1 MGFLRF
7 VGFSVVRAWQGF
19 WRNAMMSLAA
29 TATVVL
35 MLVLL
40 AALFIVIS
48 GLNAGL
54 EFIESKV
61 AVTARLVDDCNS
73 TPPETVCI
81 TEDEREELETEVR
94 ALPGVASVQYVSP
107 NAAMERLIQAYR
119 ETGQKFDTGGANIT
133 LFASLEINL
142 TDPEAS
148 GPVAAAL
155 DDHPKVERILTKQAE
170 YDTLLGIINVIR
182 TVGIVAVGLVALTVL
197 FMIINTI
204 RIAVYS
210 RANEIE
216 IMRLVGASDSFI
228 RWPFILEG
236 ILCGLIG
243 AIVTVILVTAVW
255 EPIQPAMVNLF
266 QMPTAVSSQFLAT
279 ISLLLFAV
287 GLGVGALGSW
297 ISVRSYL
304 SAAR

>member
-1 MGFLRF
+1 MPFVRF
-7 VGFSVVRAWQGF
+7 MSFSVVRAWQGF

-29 TATVVL
+29 TATVIL

-40 AALFIVIS
+40 SALFIVIS
-48 GLNAGL
+48 GLNSGL
-54 EFIESKV
+54 EFIERKV
-61 AVTARLVDDCNS
+61 AVTAQL
-73 TPPETVCI
+73 
-81 TEDEREELETEVR
+81 EDGLTADSLDLLTREVE
-94 ALPGVASVQYVSP
+94 AIPGVASVDYVSP
-107 NAAMERLIQAYR
+107 AEAMRRLEAAYA
-119 ETGQKFDTGGANIT
+119 ETGQTLQTGGAEIT
-133 LFASLEINL
+133 LFASLEISL
-142 TDPEAS
+142 TDPDVS
-148 GPVAAAL
+148 SDLSTAL
-155 DDHPKVERILTKQAE
+155 ADDQRVERVLTKQAE

-182 TVGIVAVGLVALTVL
+182 TVGIIGIGLVGLTVL

-243 AIVTVILVTAVW
+243 AFVTILLVAAIW
-255 EPIQPAMVNLF
+255 DPIQPAMVSIF
-266 QMPTAVSSQFLAT
+266 QMPTAVSARFLT
-279 ISLLLFAV
+279 TLSLLLLAV
-287 GLGVGALGSW
+287 GLGVGAVGSW

>member
-1 MGFLRF
+1 MPFLRF
-7 VGFSVVRAWQGF
+7 IGFAVVRAWQGF

-29 TATVVL
+29 TATVIL

-40 AALFIVIS
+40 AGLFIVIS
-48 GLNAGL
+48 GLNSGL
-54 EFIESKV
+54 AFIESKV
-61 AVTARLVDDCNS
+61 AVTAQLADNVTPAQRNS
-73 TPPETVCI
+73 LIADVE
-81 TEDEREELETEVR
+81 
-94 ALPGVASVQYVSP
+94 AMPGVSRVDYVSP
-107 NAAMERLIQAYR
+107 GAAMIRLQKTYAER
-119 ETGQKFDTGGANIT
+119 GQRLDLGGAPIK
-133 LFASLEINL
+133 LFASIEISL
-142 TDPEAS
+142 SDADRAGAVGEALGGRS
-148 GPVAAAL
+148 EVA
-155 DDHPKVERILTKQAE
+155 RIITKQAE
-170 YDTLLGIINVIR
+170 YDKLLGVIGLVR
-182 TVGIVAVGLVALTVL
+182 TVGLVAVGLVALTVL

-243 AIVTVILVTAVW
+243 AIITVMLVAIVW
-255 EPIQPAMVNLF
+255 DPIQPAMVRVF
-266 QMPTAVSSQFLAT
+266 QMPTAVSARFLT
-279 ISLLLFAV
+279 TVSLLVLSV

-304 SAAR
+304 SAAH

>member
-1 MGFLRF
+1 
-7 VGFSVVRAWQGF
+7 VRAWQGF

-48 GLNAGL
+48 GLNSGL
-54 EFIESKV
+54 AFIESKV
-61 AVTARLVDDCNS
+61 AITARL
-73 TPPETVCI
+73 
-81 TEDEREELETEVR
+81 EDHLSQARLDRLIGEVE
-94 ALPGVASVQYVSP
+94 AMPGVASVDYVSP
-107 NAAMERLIQAYR
+107 DEAMDRLRESYR
-119 ETGQKFDTGGANIT
+119 EVGRELDLGDEDSTIT
-133 LFASLEINL
+133 IFASLEISL
-142 TDPEAS
+142 TDPDAS
-148 GPVAAAL
+148 GDVSNALAAR
-155 DDHPKVERILTKQAE
+155 DEVERVLTKQAE
-170 YDTLLGIINVIR
+170 YDTLLGVINAIR
-182 TVGIVAVGLVALTVL
+182 TVGLAIIGLVGLTVL

-210 RANEIE
+210 RAGEIE

-243 AIVTVILVTAVW
+243 AMVTIVLVAAVW
-255 EPIQPAMVNLF
+255 DPIQPAMVEIF
-266 QMPTAVSSQFLAT
+266 QMPTAVSTQFLT
-279 ISLLLFAV
+279 TLSLLLFAV
-287 GLGVGALGSW
+287 GLGIGALGSW

-304 SAAR
+304 AAAR

>member
-1 MGFLRF
+1 MRFLRF
-7 VGFSVVRAWQGF
+7 TGFTIVRAWQGF

-54 EFIESKV
+54 AFIESKV
-61 AVTARLVDDCNS
+61 AVTAQLEDGISGTQR
-73 TPPETVCI
+73 
-81 TEDEREELETEVR
+81 TELTEEIK
-94 ALPGVASVQYVSP
+94 AMPGVASVEYVSP
-107 NAAMERLIQAYR
+107 LDAMDRLREAY
-119 ETGQKFDTGGANIT
+119 EATGRKLDLGESTNIR

-142 TDPEAS
+142 TDPNAS
-148 GPVAAAL
+148 GEVVDAL
-155 DDHPKVERILTKQAE
+155 SEHAHIERIITKQAE

-243 AIVTVILVTAVW
+243 AVVTVILVTAVW
-255 EPIQPAMVNLF
+255 DPIQPAMVNLF

-279 ISLLLFAV
+279 ISVLLFAV

>member
-1 MGFLRF
+1 MPFVRF

-29 TATVVL
+29 TATVIL

-40 AALFIVIS
+40 SALFIVIS
-48 GLNAGL
+48 GLNSGL
-54 EFIESKV
+54 EFIERKV
-61 AVTARLVDDCNS
+61 AVTAQL
-73 TPPETVCI
+73 
-81 TEDEREELETEVR
+81 EDELTEESLALLTREVE
-94 ALPGVASVQYVSP
+94 AIPGVASVAYVSP
-107 NAAMERLIQAYR
+107 EEAMRRLEAAYA
-119 ETGQKFDTGGANIT
+119 ETGQDLDLGGAEHIT
-133 LFASLEINL
+133 LFASLEISL
-142 TDPEAS
+142 SDPDAS
-148 GPVAAAL
+148 GNVSAAL
-155 DDHPKVERILTKQAE
+155 ADDQRVERVLTKQAE

-182 TVGIVAVGLVALTVL
+182 TVGIVGIGLVGLTVL

-243 AIVTVILVTAVW
+243 AFVTILLVAAVW
-255 EPIQPAMVNLF
+255 DPIQPAMVSVF
-266 QMPTAVSSQFLAT
+266 QMPTAVSARFLT
-279 ISLLLFAV
+279 TLSLLILVV
-287 GLGVGALGSW
+287 GLGVGAIGSW

-304 SAAR
+304 VAAR

>member
-7 VGFSVVRAWQGF
+7 IGFSLVRAWQGF

-29 TATVVL
+29 TATVIL

-40 AALFIVIS
+40 AALAIVIS
-48 GLNAGL
+48 GLNSGL

-61 AVTARLVDDCNS
+61 AVTARLVDDLPAS
-73 TPPETVCI
+73 
-81 TEDEREELETEVR
+81 ERQDLIEEIE
-94 ALPGVASVQYVSP
+94 AYPDVASVVYVSP
-107 NAAMERLIQAYR
+107 DAAMDRLRESYR
-119 ETGQKFDTGGANIT
+119 EQGQELDLGGAESTIS
-133 LFASLEINL
+133 LFASLEISP
-142 TDPEAS
+142 TEADAS
-148 GPVAAAL
+148 SAIAARL
-155 DDHPKVERILTKQAE
+155 SESPHVVRILTKQAE
-170 YDTLLGIINVIR
+170 YDTLLGIINLIR

-197 FMIINTI
+197 FMIVNTI

-210 RANEIE
+210 RSNEIE

-243 AIVTVILVTAVW
+243 AVITIVLVATVW
-255 EPIQPAMVNLF
+255 EPIQPVMVSVF
-266 QMPTAVSSQFLAT
+266 QMPTAVSTQFLT
-279 ISLLLFAV
+279 TVSVMLFAV

-304 SAAR
+304 SSAA

>member
-1 MGFLRF
+1 MPFVRF
-7 VGFSVVRAWQGF
+7 IGFSVVRAWQGF

-29 TATVVL
+29 TATVIL

-40 AALFIVIS
+40 AALAIVIA
-48 GLNAGL
+48 GLNSGL

-61 AVTARLVDDCNS
+61 AVTARLVDGLPVAD
-73 TPPETVCI
+73 
-81 TEDEREELETEVR
+81 RR
-94 ALPGVASVQYVSP
+94 ALISEVEGYPDVASVAYVSP
-107 NAAMERLIQAYR
+107 QEAMERLRESYR
-119 ETGQKFDTGGANIT
+119 EQGQELDLGGAETNIT
-133 LFASLEINL
+133 LFASLEISP
-142 TDPEAS
+142 TDPNAS
-148 GPVAAAL
+148 SAIANRLSESPHV
-155 DDHPKVERILTKQAE
+155 VRILTKQAE
-170 YDTLLGIINVIR
+170 YDTLLGIINLIR
-182 TVGIVAVGLVALTVL
+182 TIGLVAVGLVGLTVL

-243 AIVTVILVTAVW
+243 AVITIVLVAAIW
-255 EPIQPAMVNLF
+255 DPIQPVMVSVF
-266 QMPTAVSSQFLAT
+266 QMPTAVSTQFLTT
-279 ISLLLFAV
+279 ISLLLFGV

-304 SAAR
+304 TAAG

>member
-1 MGFLRF
+1 MPFLRF

-29 TATVVL
+29 TATVIL

-40 AALFIVIS
+40 AALAIVIT
-48 GLNAGL
+48 GLNSGL

-61 AVTARLVDDCNS
+61 AVTARLVDDLS
-73 TPPETVCI
+73 TS
-81 TEDEREELETEVR
+81 DREELIEEVE
-94 ALPGVASVQYVSP
+94 AYPEVASVVYVSP
-107 NAAMERLIQAYR
+107 EAAMDRLRQSYR
-119 ETGQKFDTGGANIT
+119 EQGQELDLGGAQSTIT
-133 LFASLEINL
+133 LFASIEISP
-142 TDPEAS
+142 TDADDAS
-148 GPVAAAL
+148 AIAARL
-155 DDHPKVERILTKQAE
+155 SESPHVVRILTRQAE
-170 YDTLLGIINVIR
+170 YDALLGIINLIR
-182 TVGIVAVGLVALTVL
+182 NIGLVAVGLVALTVL
-197 FMIINTI
+197 FMIVNTI

-210 RANEIE
+210 RSNEIE

-243 AIVTVILVTAVW
+243 AVVTIVLVATIW
-255 EPIQPAMVNLF
+255 EPIQPVMVSVF
-266 QMPTAVSSQFLAT
+266 QMPTAVSTQFLT
-279 ISLLLFAV
+279 TVSVLLFGV

-304 SAAR
+304 SAAG

>member
-1 MGFLRF
+1 MPFVRF
-7 VGFSVVRAWQGF
+7 VGFSIVRAWQGF

-29 TATVVL
+29 TATVIL

-40 AALFIVIS
+40 SALFIVITGLNS
-48 GLNAGL
+48 GLQ
-54 EFIESKV
+54 FIESKV
-61 AVTARLVDDCNS
+61 AVTARLVDDLS
-73 TPPETVCI
+73 TVDRNRLI
-81 TEDEREELETEVR
+81 EEVE
-94 ALPGVASVQYVSP
+94 AMPGVATVEYVSP
-107 NAAMERLIQAYR
+107 AEAMDRLRDSYR
-119 ETGQKFDTGGANIT
+119 EVGRELDLGDPDSPIT
-133 LFASLEINL
+133 LFASLEISL
-142 TDPEAS
+142 TDPDAS
-148 GPVAAAL
+148 GDVGSAL
-155 DDHPKVERILTKQAE
+155 SAHDDVERVLTKQAE

-182 TVGIVAVGLVALTVL
+182 TVGLVGVGLVGLTVL

-236 ILCGLIG
+236 VLCGLVGALVTIVLV
-243 AIVTVILVTAVW
+243 AIVW
-255 EPIQPAMVNLF
+255 DPIQPAMVTIF
-266 QMPTAVSSQFLAT
+266 QMPTAVSTQFLT
-279 ISLLLFAV
+279 TLSVVLLGV

-304 SAAR
+304 SAAH

>member
-1 MGFLRF
+1 MPFLRF
-7 VGFSVVRAWQGF
+7 VGFSIVRAWQGF

-29 TATVVL
+29 TATVIL

-40 AALFIVIS
+40 SALFIVIT

-61 AVTARLVDDCNS
+61 AVTAQLVDNLS
-73 TPPETVCI
+73 E
-81 TEDEREELETEVR
+81 EDREELV
-94 ALPGVASVQYVSP
+94 AQVAAYPGVAAVDYVSP
-107 NAAMERLIQAYR
+107 AEAMSRLQAFYR
-119 ETGQKFDTGGANIT
+119 ETGFEFDTGGADIDI
-133 LFASLEINL
+133 FGSLEVSL
-142 TDPEAS
+142 TEPDAS
-148 GPVAAAL
+148 GDVGAAL
-155 DDHPKVERILTKQAE
+155 AAHDDVERVLTKQAE

-182 TVGIVAVGLVALTVL
+182 TVGLVGIGLVGLTVL

-236 ILCGLIG
+236 ILCGLVGALVTIVLV
-243 AIVTVILVTAVW
+243 AIVW
-255 EPIQPAMVNLF
+255 DPIQPAMVTIF
-266 QMPTAVSSQFLAT
+266 QMPTAVSNQFLT
-279 ISLLLFAV
+279 TLSVLLLGV

-304 SAAR
+304 SAAH

>member
-1 MGFLRF
+1 MGFARF

-29 TATVVL
+29 TATVIL

-40 AALFIVIS
+40 AALFIVIA
-48 GLNAGL
+48 GLNSGL
-54 EFIESKV
+54 EFVERKV
-61 AVTARLVDDCNS
+61 GVTA
-73 TPPETVCI
+73 
-81 TEDEREELETEVR
+81 ELEDGLRDEEAEQLVAEVA
-94 ALPGVASVQYVSP
+94 ALPGVESVDYISP
-107 NAAMERLIQAYR
+107 DEAWERLEAAFAER
-119 ETGQKFDTGGANIT
+119 GEELDTGGATIELQAT
-133 LFASLEINL
+133 LEISLVEPDLARDVSLAL
-142 TDPEAS
+142 T
-148 GPVAAAL
+148 
-155 DDHPKVERILTKQAE
+155 ERTEVTRITTRQDE
-170 YDTLLGIINVIR
+170 VDTLVGIINVIR
-182 TVGIVAVGLVALTVL
+182 TVGIGAVGLVGLTVL

-210 RANEIE
+210 RAREIE

-243 AIVTVILVTAVW
+243 ALVTIALVAAIW
-255 EPIQPAMVNLF
+255 EPIQPVMVAVF
-266 QMPTAVSSQFLAT
+266 QMPTAVSREFLAT
-279 ISLLLFAV
+279 LALLLFAV

-304 SAAR
+304 TASS

>member
-1 MGFLRF
+1 MPFLRF
-7 VGFSVVRAWQGF
+7 IGFSVVRAWQGF

-29 TATVVL
+29 TATVIL

-40 AALFIVIS
+40 SALFIVITGLNS
-48 GLNAGL
+48 GLA
-54 EFIESKV
+54 FIESKV
-61 AVTARLVDDCNS
+61 AVTARLVDDLSVAARN
-73 TPPETVCI
+73 ELI
-81 TEDEREELETEVR
+81 DEVE
-94 ALPGVASVQYVSP
+94 AYPGVASVEYVSP
-107 NAAMERLIQAYR
+107 DEAMERLRESYR
-119 ETGQKFDTGGANIT
+119 EVGRELDLGDSDSPIT
-133 LFASLEINL
+133 LFASLEISL
-142 TDPEAS
+142 TDADAS
-148 GPVAAAL
+148 GDVGAAL
-155 DDHPKVERILTKQAE
+155 AVHDDVERVLTKQAE

-182 TVGIVAVGLVALTVL
+182 TVGLIGIGLVGLTVL

-236 ILCGLIG
+236 ILCGLAG
-243 AIVTVILVTAVW
+243 AIVTIVLVAVVW
-255 EPIQPAMVNLF
+255 DPIQPAMVTIF
-266 QMPTAVSSQFLAT
+266 QMPTAVSTQFLT
-279 ISLLLFAV
+279 TLSVLLLGA

-304 SAAR
+304 SAAH

>member
-1 MGFLRF
+1 MPFVRF
-7 VGFSVVRAWQGF
+7 IGFSIVRAWQGF

-40 AALFIVIS
+40 SGLFIVITGLNS
-48 GLNAGL
+48 GLQ
-54 EFIESKV
+54 FIESKV
-61 AVTARLVDDCNS
+61 AVTARLVDDLPIS
-73 TPPETVCI
+73 ARTALV
-81 TEDEREELETEVR
+81 EEVEEY
-94 ALPGVASVQYVSP
+94 PGVASVEYVSP
-107 NAAMERLIQAYR
+107 AAAMDRLRASYR
-119 ETGQKFDTGGANIT
+119 EVGRELDLGDPDSPIT
-133 LFASLEINL
+133 LFASLEISL
-142 TDPEAS
+142 TDADAS
-148 GPVAAAL
+148 ADVGAAL
-155 DDHPKVERILTKQAE
+155 ATHDDVDRVLTKQAE

-182 TVGIVAVGLVALTVL
+182 TVGMIGIGLVGLTVL

-236 ILCGLIG
+236 ILCGLAG
-243 AIVTVILVTAVW
+243 AIVTIVLVAVIW
-255 EPIQPAMVNLF
+255 DPIQPAMVTIF
-266 QMPTAVSSQFLAT
+266 QMPTAVSTQFLT
-279 ISLLLFAV
+279 SLSVLLLGV

-304 SAAR
+304 SVAH